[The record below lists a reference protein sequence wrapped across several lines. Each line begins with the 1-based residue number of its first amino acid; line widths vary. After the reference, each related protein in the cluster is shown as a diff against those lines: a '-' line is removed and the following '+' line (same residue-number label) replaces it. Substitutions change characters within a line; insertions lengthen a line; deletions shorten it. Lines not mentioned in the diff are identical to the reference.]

1 VVTVQRAIEMLGIPT
16 VLVTVEPEESAQ
28 ARPPRAL
35 CPRGFVAG
43 HSLGRP
49 NDESLQ
55 KWIMMDTLELLLA
68 DPKPGEVI
76 IRDYTSKLSPG
87 ATPSKGG

>member
-1 VVTVQRAIEMLGIPT
+1 MVTVQRTIEMLGIPT

-35 CPRGFVAG
+35 APRGFIAG

-49 NDESLQ
+49 NDAALH
-55 KWIMMDTLELLLA
+55 KWILMDALGLLLA
-68 DPKPGEVI
+68 APQPGEVI
-76 IRDYTSKLSPG
+76 TRDY
-87 ATPSKGG
+87 A

>member
-1 VVTVQRAIEMLGIPT
+1 VVTVQRSIEMLGVPT
-16 VLVTVEPEESAQ
+16 VLITVEPEESAQ

-35 CPRGFVAG
+35 CPRGFIAG
-43 HSLGRP
+43 HSLGRA

-55 KWIMMDTLELLLA
+55 KWIVMDALELLLA

-76 IRDYTSKLSPG
+76 ARDYT
-87 ATPSKGG
+87 